1 MFFNMRRNFKSFLYH
16 YLTLKKRIIIIFLF
30 SSLIP
35 FISIGLISYYTI
47 YSILTNKIQSGIQ
60 SNLNQVEL
68 SLENTISNLNHV
80 SQQLAFE
87 GSVGKK
93 LDQLLSSTDSEPY
106 ERVKMKSDL
115 KEELSLIT
123 FTNPGIGLTL
133 YYFQDDHSYDLENSG
148 VKDNFSPE
156 KLPLLAQYSGI
167 SYYGPHISNNRFD
180 QQYVLSALRK
190 VELPNRDDVYVY
202 IETGLHL
209 TQSILNN
216 DHTGGKNSH
225 IFVDNNGRIAYSE
238 LPNTFAID
246 TTFPGIEKGKSSG
259 EQNGFYWFKKAS
271 NQGWSIV
278 SVIPKA
284 DYNKEINRWFIQI
297 ILFAVVFLGMSLFLA
312 WLLWKM
318 VYRPLN
324 GFNKEIKLMAQN
336 RIQSSTARTRIPEF
350 DFLLDQ
356 FQQMKE
362 QIWDLFSEIEQKERR
377 RVDLEVE
384 KLLYQINPHF
394 LMNTLDT
401 VHWLA
406 VMNGQNE
413 IDRLV
418 SSLNKLLH
426 YNLGK
431 LGQAST
437 IQEEIEALK
446 QYLILQ
452 QIRYDFQFDV
462 QIHMD
467 EDVMKMP
474 IPRFIL
480 QPLVEN
486 SLYHGL
492 SDDGFIQVD
501 VRLAQTIN
509 ISIHDNGSGMSEET
523 IKNLLNNPE
532 VENRKVGL
540 GIGMN
545 YVKRMIESQY
555 GEKAELKI
563 SSVLGKGTSV
573 FLSLPLLEV
582 EPNHDKS
589 DDC

>member
-1 MFFNMRRNFKSFLYH
+1 VVYINSRGSLKSFLYD

-60 SNLNQVEL
+60 NSLKQVEL
-68 SLENTISNLNHV
+68 SLESTISNLNHV

-93 LDQLLSSTDSEPY
+93 LDQLLSAADNQPF

-123 FTNPGIGLTL
+123 FTNPSIGLTL

-148 VKDNFSPE
+148 VKNSFAPE

-167 SYYGPHISNNRFD
+167 SYYGPHVSNNRFD
-180 QQYVLSALRK
+180 NQYVLSALRK
-190 VELPNRDDVYVY
+190 VELPTRDDVYVY
-202 IETGLHL
+202 IETGFHL

-216 DHTGGKNSH
+216 DQTGGKNSH
-225 IFVDNNGRIAYSE
+225 LFLDNNGRIAYSE
-238 LPNTFAID
+238 LPKTFAID
-246 TTFPGIEKGKSSG
+246 TTFPGFAKDKSSG
-259 EQNGFYWFKKAS
+259 TQDGFYWFRQAS

-284 DYNKEINRWFIQI
+284 DYNKEMNQWFIQI
-297 ILFAVVFLGMSLFLA
+297 VLFSLVFLGMSVLLA

-324 GFNKEIKLMAQN
+324 GFNHEIKLMAQN
-336 RIQSSTARTRIPEF
+336 RIQSGTVKTKIPEF
-350 DFLLDQ
+350 DFLLNQ
-356 FQQMKE
+356 FRQMKA
-362 QIWDLFSEIEQKERR
+362 QIWDLFAEVEQKERR
-377 RVDLEVE
+377 RADLEVE

-462 QIHMD
+462 QIHVD
-467 EDVMKMP
+467 EEVLQMP

-492 SDDGFIQVD
+492 SDDGFIRVD
-501 VRLAQTIN
+501 VKLTDTIN
-509 ISIHDNGSGMSEET
+509 ISIHDNGSGMSAET
-523 IKNLLNNPE
+523 IHHLLNNPE
-532 VENRKVGL
+532 VENRKVGM

-555 GEKAELKI
+555 GERAELKI
-563 SSVLGKGTSV
+563 ESVVGKGTSIL
-573 FLSLPLLEV
+573 LSLPILEV
-582 EPNHDKS
+582 EPDHD
-589 DDC
+589 

>member
-1 MFFNMRRNFKSFLYH
+1 M
-16 YLTLKKRIIIIFLF
+16 TLKKRIFMIFLF

-35 FISIGLISYYTI
+35 FISIGVISYYTI

-60 SNLNQVEL
+60 SNLKQVEL
-68 SLENTISNLNHV
+68 SLEGTISNLNHV

-93 LDQLLSSTDSEPY
+93 LDQLLSSTDSQPY
-106 ERVKMKSDL
+106 ERVKMKSNL
-115 KEELSLIT
+115 KDELSLIT
-123 FTNPGIGLTL
+123 FTNPSIGLTL
-133 YYFQDDHSYDLENSG
+133 YYFQHDHSYDLENSG
-148 VKDNFSPE
+148 VKNSFSPE
-156 KLPLLAQYSGI
+156 QLPLLAQYSGI
-167 SYYGPHISNNRFD
+167 SYYGPHVSNNAFD
-180 QQYVLSALRK
+180 NQYVLSALRK

-202 IETGLHL
+202 IETGFHL

-216 DHTGGKNSH
+216 DQTGVKNSH
-225 IFVDNNGRIAYSE
+225 IFLDNDGRIAYSE
-238 LPNTFAID
+238 LPNTFAMD
-246 TTFPGIEKGKSSG
+246 TKFPGFENGKSSG
-259 EQNGFYWFKKAS
+259 TQNEFYWFRQES

-284 DYNKEINRWFIQI
+284 DYNKEINRWFFQI
-297 ILFAVVFLGMSLFLA
+297 LLFSLVFLGMSLFLA

-336 RIQSSTARTRIPEF
+336 RIQSGIARTRIPEF
-350 DFLLDQ
+350 DYLLDQ
-356 FQQMKE
+356 FRQMKE
-362 QIWDLFSEIEQKERR
+362 QIWDLFAEVEQKEKR

-418 SSLNKLLH
+418 TSLNKLLH

-437 IQEEIEALK
+437 MQEEIEALR

-462 QIHMD
+462 QIHVD
-467 EDVMKMP
+467 EEVLKMP

-492 SDDGFIQVD
+492 SDDGFIRVE
-501 VRLAQTIN
+501 VKLTQTIN
-509 ISIHDNGSGMSEET
+509 ISIHDNGSGMSEE
-523 IKNLLNNPE
+523 IIQNLLNNSE
-532 VENRKVGL
+532 VENRKVGM

-545 YVKRMIESQY
+545 YVKRMIDSQY
-555 GEKAELKI
+555 GERAKVEI
-563 SSVLGKGTSV
+563 HSVVGKGTSIL
-573 FLSLPLLEV
+573 LSLPLSEV
-582 EPNHDKS
+582 EPNHD
-589 DDC
+589 

>member
-1 MFFNMRRNFKSFLYH
+1 MFISMRRTFKAFLYD
-16 YLTLKKRIIIIFLF
+16 YLTLKKRIIIIFLL

-93 LDQLLSSTDSEPY
+93 LDEFLASADRKPF
-106 ERVKMKSDL
+106 ERYKMISNL

-123 FTNPGIGLTL
+123 FTNPSIGLTL
-133 YYFQDDHSYDLENSG
+133 YYFQDDHSYDLENLG
-148 VKDNFSPE
+148 VKDNFFPE
-156 KLPLLAQYSGI
+156 KSPLLAKYSGI
-167 SYYGPHISNNRFD
+167 SYYGPHMSNNRFEN
-180 QQYVLSALRK
+180 QYVLSALRK
-190 VELPNRDDVYVY
+190 VDLPNRNDVYVY

-209 TQSILNN
+209 TQSILSN
-216 DHTGGKNSH
+216 DQTGGNNSH
-225 IFVDNNGRIAYSE
+225 IFLDNDGRIAYSE
-238 LPNTFAID
+238 LPDAFAID
-246 TTFPGIEKGKSSG
+246 TTFPGIEEGKPFGTHNGYKWFRKVSS
-259 EQNGFYWFKKAS
+259 
-271 NQGWSIV
+271 QGWSIV

-284 DYNKEINRWFIQI
+284 DYNKEMNRWFVQI
-297 ILFAVVFLGMSLFLA
+297 LLFSIVFLVMSLFMA

-318 VYRPLN
+318 VYRPLS

-336 RIQSSTARTRIPEF
+336 GIQTGIARTRIPEF

-356 FQQMKE
+356 FRQMKV
-362 QIWDLFSEIEQKERR
+362 QIWDLFAEVEQKERR
-377 RVDLEVE
+377 RADLEVE

-431 LGQAST
+431 LGQSST
-437 IQEEIEALK
+437 IQEELEALK

-467 EDVMKMP
+467 EEVLKMP

-492 SDDGFIQVD
+492 SDEGFIRVD
-501 VRLAQTIN
+501 VKLTQMIN

-523 IKNLLNNPE
+523 IEKLLNSSE
-532 VENRKVGL
+532 VENNKVGM

-555 GEKAELKI
+555 GERAELKI
-563 SSVLGKGTSV
+563 NSVLGKGTSI

-582 EPNHDKS
+582 EPNHD
-589 DDC
+589 

>member
-1 MFFNMRRNFKSFLYH
+1 MFISMRRTFKAFLYD
-16 YLTLKKRIIIIFLF
+16 YLTLKKRIIIIFLL

-93 LDQLLSSTDSEPY
+93 LDELLASADRKPF
-106 ERVKMKSDL
+106 ERYKMISNL

-123 FTNPGIGLTL
+123 FTNPSIGLTL
-133 YYFQDDHSYDLENSG
+133 YYFQDDHSYDLENLG

-156 KLPLLAQYSGI
+156 KSPLLAKYSGI
-167 SYYGPHISNNRFD
+167 SYYGPHMSNNRFEN
-180 QQYVLSALRK
+180 QYVLSALRK
-190 VELPNRDDVYVY
+190 VDLPNRNDVYVY

-209 TQSILNN
+209 TQSILSN
-216 DHTGGKNSH
+216 DQTGGKNSH
-225 IFVDNNGRIAYSE
+225 IFLDNDGRIAYSE
-238 LPNTFAID
+238 LPDAFAID
-246 TTFPGIEKGKSSG
+246 TTFPGIEEGKTFGTHNGYKWFRKVSS
-259 EQNGFYWFKKAS
+259 
-271 NQGWSIV
+271 QGWSIV

-284 DYNKEINRWFIQI
+284 DYNKEMNRWFVQI
-297 ILFAVVFLGMSLFLA
+297 LLFSIVFLGMSLFMA

-318 VYRPLN
+318 VYRPLS

-336 RIQSSTARTRIPEF
+336 GIQTGIARTRIPEF

-356 FQQMKE
+356 FRQMKV
-362 QIWDLFSEIEQKERR
+362 QIWDLFAEVEQKERR
-377 RVDLEVE
+377 RADLEVE

-431 LGQAST
+431 LGQSST
-437 IQEEIEALK
+437 IQEELEALK

-467 EDVMKMP
+467 EEVLKMP

-492 SDDGFIQVD
+492 SDEGFIRVD
-501 VRLAQTIN
+501 VKLTQMIN

-523 IKNLLNNPE
+523 IEKLLNSSE
-532 VENRKVGL
+532 VENNKVGM

-555 GEKAELKI
+555 GERAELKI
-563 SSVLGKGTSV
+563 NSVLGKGTSI

-582 EPNHDKS
+582 EPNHD
-589 DDC
+589 

>member
-1 MFFNMRRNFKSFLYH
+1 MFFNMKGKFKSFLYE
-16 YLTLKKRIIIIFLF
+16 YLTLKKRIIIIFLL

-47 YSILTNKIQSGIQ
+47 YSILTNKIQNGIQ

-93 LDQLLSSTDSEPY
+93 LDELLSSEDRKPF
-106 ERVKMKSDL
+106 ERYKMISNL
-115 KEELSLIT
+115 REELSLIT
-123 FTNPGIGLTL
+123 FTNPSIGLTL

-156 KLPLLAQYSGI
+156 KSPLLAEYSGI
-167 SYYGPHISNNRFD
+167 SYYGPHVSNNRFEN
-180 QQYVLSALRK
+180 QYVLSALRK
-190 VELPNRDDVYVY
+190 VDLPNRNDVYVY

-209 TQSILNN
+209 TQSILSN
-216 DHTGGKNSH
+216 DQTGGKNSH
-225 IFVDNNGRIAYSE
+225 IFLDNDGRIAYSE
-238 LPNTFAID
+238 LPDTFAID
-246 TTFPGIEKGKSSG
+246 TTFPSIEEGKPFGTHNGYKWFRKVSS
-259 EQNGFYWFKKAS
+259 
-271 NQGWSIV
+271 QGWSIV

-284 DYNKEINRWFIQI
+284 DYNKEMNRWFVQI
-297 ILFAVVFLGMSLFLA
+297 LLFSIVFLGLSLFLA

-336 RIQSSTARTRIPEF
+336 GIQTGIARTRIPEF

-356 FQQMKE
+356 FRQMKV
-362 QIWDLFSEIEQKERR
+362 QIWDLFAEVEQKERR
-377 RVDLEVE
+377 RADLEVE

-431 LGQAST
+431 LGQSST
-437 IQEEIEALK
+437 IQEELEALK

-467 EDVMKMP
+467 EEVLKMP

-492 SDDGFIQVD
+492 SDEGFIRVD
-501 VRLAQTIN
+501 VKLTEMIH

-523 IKNLLNNPE
+523 IENLLNSSE
-532 VENRKVGL
+532 VENNKVGM

-555 GEKAELKI
+555 GERAELKI
-563 SSVLGKGTSV
+563 NSVLGKGTSI
-573 FLSLPLLEV
+573 FLSLPLMEV
-582 EPNHDKS
+582 EPNHD
-589 DDC
+589 

>member
-1 MFFNMRRNFKSFLYH
+1 M
-16 YLTLKKRIIIIFLF
+16 TLKKRIIMIFLF

-60 SNLNQVEL
+60 SNLKQVEL
-68 SLENTISNLNHV
+68 SLEGTISNLNHV

-93 LDQLLSSTDSEPY
+93 LDQLLSSTDSQPY
-106 ERVKMKSDL
+106 ERVKMKSNL
-115 KEELSLIT
+115 KDELSLIT
-123 FTNPGIGLTL
+123 FTNPSIGLTL
-133 YYFQDDHSYDLENSG
+133 YYFQNDHSYDLENSG
-148 VKDNFSPE
+148 VKNSFSPE
-156 KLPLLAQYSGI
+156 QLPLLAQYSGI
-167 SYYGPHISNNRFD
+167 SYYGPHVSNNSFD
-180 QQYVLSALRK
+180 NQYVLSALRK

-202 IETGLHL
+202 IETGFHL

-216 DHTGGKNSH
+216 DQTGVKNSH
-225 IFVDNNGRIAYSE
+225 IFLDNDGRIAYSE
-238 LPNTFAID
+238 LPD
-246 TTFPGIEKGKSSG
+246 TYAMDTIFPGIENGKSSG
-259 EQNGFYWFKKAS
+259 SQNGFYWFRQES

-284 DYNKEINRWFIQI
+284 DYNKEMNRWFVQI
-297 ILFAVVFLGMSLFLA
+297 LLFSLVFLGMSLFLA

-318 VYRPLN
+318 VYRPLS

-336 RIQSSTARTRIPEF
+336 RIQSGIAKTRIPEF
-350 DFLLDQ
+350 DYLLDQ
-356 FQQMKE
+356 FRQMKV
-362 QIWDLFSEIEQKERR
+362 QIWELFAEVEQKEKR

-406 VMNGQNE
+406 VMNGQIE

-418 SSLNKLLH
+418 TSLNKLLH

-437 IQEEIEALK
+437 IQEEIEALR

-462 QIHMD
+462 QIHVD
-467 EDVMKMP
+467 EEVLKMP

-492 SDDGFIQVD
+492 SDDGFIRVE
-501 VRLAQTIN
+501 VKLTQTIT
-509 ISIHDNGSGMSEET
+509 ISIHDNGSGMSEEF
-523 IKNLLNNPE
+523 IQNLLNNSE
-532 VENRKVGL
+532 VENRKVGM

-545 YVKRMIESQY
+545 YVKRMIDSQY
-555 GEKAELKI
+555 GERAKLEI
-563 SSVLGKGTSV
+563 NSVIGKGTSIL
-573 FLSLPLLEV
+573 LSLPLSEV

-589 DDC
+589 NGC